1 MNPDEAWIITEGA
14 GLSVEGN
21 DLGSLGLGG
30 LGDGAVVG
38 GVKHQQRRLVTL
50 ADIRRE
56 YQDEL
61 DRMAVLETGQF
72 PIVEDRFGG
81 GGYDEMDVL

>member
-1 MNPDEAWIITEGA
+1 MNPDEAWILAEA
-14 GLSVEGN
+14 P
-21 DLGSLGLGG
+21 GLGADG
-30 LGDGAVVG
+30 LDAIPGCSGSG
-38 GVKHQQRRLVTL
+38 SGSGVKHQQRRLVTL

-72 PIVEDRFGG
+72 PIIEDRFGG
-81 GGYDEMDVL
+81 GGGVYDEMDVL